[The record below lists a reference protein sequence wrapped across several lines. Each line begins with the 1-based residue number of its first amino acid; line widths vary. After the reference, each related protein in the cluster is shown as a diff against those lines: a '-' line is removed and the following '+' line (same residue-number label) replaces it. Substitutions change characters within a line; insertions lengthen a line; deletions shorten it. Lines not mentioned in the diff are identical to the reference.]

1 MFLIWCGR
9 RESERL
15 STRRAPLL
23 GASRWCATR
32 GYPTHTNP
40 NVFLVRAKGIEPS
53 SSAWE
58 ADVLPLYHARALRDS
73 IPRTKKCPVFIFY
86 LLCEYTFIGRLSQ
99 LAFSLTTRAGFPAIT
114 QFGLSNVPLTTAPVP
129 IMHPSAIFVFLHI
142 VAP

>member
-32 GYPTHTNP
+32 GYPTHINP
-40 NVFLVRAKGIEPS
+40 NTSLVRAKGIEPS

-58 ADVLPLYHARALRDS
+58 ADVLPLYYARALRDF
-73 IPRTKKCPVFIFY
+73 ITRTKKCPVFIYYNVYF
-86 LLCEYTFIGRLSQ
+86 LNFGNNNELTCFSVLIRAVIFQIVQ
-99 LAFSLTTRAGFPAIT
+99 LRPAT
-114 QFGLSNVPLTTAPVP
+114 VFCLDCCAP
-129 IMHPSAIFVFLHI
+129 
-142 VAP
+142 